1 MGSDVSCP
9 SSLSLGPTFWAP
21 KSELSQSEQVA
32 GGVSDGSKAVKHGY
46 PKTNFREAVYK
57 LALSAH
63 TRIILLHPES
73 EFHDTWMRLKW
84 IKESLS
90 RAQKPGLV
98 GNGICNLS
106 PQEHGNLVH
115 MRSALRCI
123 GSPSESGFP
132 HIPG

>member
-1 MGSDVSCP
+1 MYPVPPAPPWGPP
-9 SSLSLGPTFWAP
+9 SGRPSLNS
-21 KSELSQSEQVA
+21 SQSEQVA

-84 IKESLS
+84 IKETLS

-106 PQEHGNLVH
+106 PQEHGKLVH